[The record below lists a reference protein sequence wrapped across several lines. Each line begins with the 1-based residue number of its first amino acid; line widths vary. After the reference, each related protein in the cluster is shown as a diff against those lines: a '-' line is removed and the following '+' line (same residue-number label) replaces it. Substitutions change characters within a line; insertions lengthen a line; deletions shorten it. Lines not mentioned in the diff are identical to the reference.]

1 MTLYIDARRS
11 LENLYRFVDY
21 LLAINNEQ
29 PKLVSSAERTIVEKL
44 KQYIQSHIDRPL
56 TRKELSDFIYLS
68 PDHITHLF
76 REKTGISLIEYINTL
91 KMEKAAALLAET
103 NMPVGLISSRVG
115 FTSFSYF
122 SKMFKKK
129 TGLSPVE
136 YRKKTRVIADAILMP
151 SFDFDI
157 QAGVHVFAF
166 VQIDGI
172 SQVDRT
178 AGFGDG

>member
-1 MTLYIDARRS
+1 M
-11 LENLYRFVDY
+11 
-21 LLAINNEQ
+21 
-29 PKLVSSAERTIVEKL
+29 VSSAERTIVEKL

-76 REKTGISLIEYINTL
+76 REKTGISLIEYINTENG
-91 KMEKAAALLAET
+91 KSCGAAGRNKYAGR
-103 NMPVGLISSRVG
+103 PHVSSRVG